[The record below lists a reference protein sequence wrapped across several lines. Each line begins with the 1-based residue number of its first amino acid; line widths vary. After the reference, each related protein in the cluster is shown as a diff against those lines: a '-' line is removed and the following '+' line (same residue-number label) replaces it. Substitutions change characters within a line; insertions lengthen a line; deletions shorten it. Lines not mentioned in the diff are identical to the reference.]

1 MAMNNAGDQA
11 TLNALNEQRNGF
23 VLEAEMR
30 GLRAEG
36 KRREIVSLRLVVD
49 ATTLEVSRLTDL
61 ILRLQ
66 QQQQQQQQEQPN
78 VPEPMLAER
87 IAMMNQ
93 LLEGHQARLPIVEEE
108 IVTATT
114 EAEAFQ
120 AASDAAQSS
129 ANEIRA
135 LISETLKTMG
145 M

>member
-1 MAMNNAGDQA
+1 MAMNNAGGQG
-11 TLNALNEQRNGF
+11 TLDALNERRNGF

-30 GLRAEG
+30 GVRAEG
-36 KRREIVSLRLVVD
+36 KRREVVGLRLVVD
-49 ATTLEVSRLTDL
+49 ATTLEISRLTET

-66 QQQQQQQQEQPN
+66 QQQQQQQQQPN
-78 VPEPMLAER
+78 APEPMLAER
-87 IAMMNQ
+87 IAIMNQ

-108 IVTATT
+108 IVTATS

-135 LISETLKTMG
+135 LISESLKTMG